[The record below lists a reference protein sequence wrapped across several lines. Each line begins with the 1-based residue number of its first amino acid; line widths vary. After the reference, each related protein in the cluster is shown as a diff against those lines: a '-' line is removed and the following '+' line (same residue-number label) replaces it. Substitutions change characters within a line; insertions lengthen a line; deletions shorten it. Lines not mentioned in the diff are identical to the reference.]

1 MEEVKERVVE
11 EVKGGVEENV
21 PRSTKKSRSIGQLV
35 LGKIKFSFDCVIFLC
50 M

>member
-21 PRSTKKSRSIGQLV
+21 FRLIKKFRSIG
-35 LGKIKFSFDCVIFLC
+35 VIC
-50 M
+50 IG

>member
-21 PRSTKKSRSIGQLV
+21 PRSTKKSRSIGATCI
-35 LGKIKFSFDCVIFLC
+35 G
-50 M
+50 